1 MVLIPLRAT
10 QKKSLESVM
19 IEYVGGEQYY
29 QELGDT
35 KCLII
40 LDGLDEMAALCLQ
53 NDSFFQSLVKD
64 CTKFERATV
73 MITSRPLVCRN
84 LVPQKTIEIV
94 GFGQNAIKKFV
105 EASFANDPS
114 TVDEFL
120 SALNENPLLYSLCYV
135 PLSLSMLV
143 DIFRIKALPS
153 TLTKLYQIFIVM
165 ALDRELGKSYAR
177 LVVAATSA
185 IDEEAVSR
193 VLPSITKEAINIV
206 YSLAKLAFSGFF
218 DIMDDGW
225 DKKNPKLMFTEEDIT
240 KSGIK
245 INSNFD
251 GFGLLKAI
259 QILDL
264 PFNITNYSFFHATVQ
279 EFLSAVYISTL
290 QFQKQ
295 FYLFTKYYKEFSTMF
310 AFYCGMTRFACN
322 DVQKFVQSKIVGN
335 SYDDNHDDD
344 GGVDNDKEDTYDTD
358 DAKDGENN
366 DSDNDGD
373 VDDDNKGNS
382 DDDYDADDDKD
393 KGSDDDYD
401 GDVDDNENNNDD
413 YDHDSDFNEYEDNE
427 DDKNDFDDD
436 ILAAVLCQ
444 YESQWPVD
452 SPTQFELD
460 VSYNLLLSYECH
472 CLCHVLSC
480 HQVSQLKLKGCHIGD
495 KGVQMLRDVYSQRKD
510 EVLVHLD
517 LCSNSLTVDGI
528 KDVMEIMKS
537 KPFKSIHITN

>member
-10 QKKSLESVM
+10 QRKSLESVM
-19 IEYVGGEQYY
+19 IEYIGGEEHYK
-29 QELGDT
+29 ELGDT

-40 LDGLDEMAALCLQ
+40 LDGLDEMAALRLQ

-64 CTKFERATV
+64 CTKFEKATV
-73 MITSRPLVCRN
+73 MITSRPFICRN
-84 LVPQKTIEIV
+84 LVPQKVIEIV
-94 GFGQNAIKKFV
+94 GFSQNAIEKFV

-218 DIMDDGW
+218 DITDDGW

-259 QILDL
+259 QIHDL
-264 PFNITNYSFFHATVQ
+264 PFNITIYSFFHATVQ
-279 EFLSAVYISTL
+279 EFLSAVYLSTL
-290 QFQKQ
+290 QSHEQ

-310 AFYCGMTRFACN
+310 AFYCGMTRLACN
-322 DVQKFVQSKIVGN
+322 DVQKFVQLKIVRNG
-335 SYDDNHDDD
+335 YDNNHDDDVD
-344 GGVDNDKEDTYDTD
+344 GGVDNDQEDTYDID
-358 DAKDGENN
+358 DDKDEKNN
-366 DSDNDGD
+366 DSDYDDN
-373 VDDDNKGNS
+373 VDDDDKGNS
-382 DDDYDADDDKD
+382 DDDYDGDEDDNEDN
-393 KGSDDDYD
+393 DDDY
-401 GDVDDNENNNDD
+401 G
-413 YDHDSDFNEYEDNE
+413 HDSGFNEYENNE
-427 DDKNDFDDD
+427 DSNNDKNDFDDD

-444 YESQWPVD
+444 YESQQPVD
-452 SPTQFELD
+452 SPAPFELD
-460 VSYNLLLSYECH
+460 VSYNLLLPYECH

-480 HQVSQLKLKGCHIGD
+480 HQVLQLRLKGCHIGD
-495 KGVQMLRDVYSQRKD
+495 KGVQMLRDVYSQKKD
-510 EVLVHLD
+510 EVLVLLN